1 MWRVPT
7 MSPQKSCFMY
17 WRIHKK
23 HFIMILL
30 ECVSYDANDVASF
43 QPHVYIVLD
52 QVKPDIVLTSS
63 KADETFLDAV
73 SDHSASD
80 LQLMWLYASYLSNSP
95 VDSASG
101 TFQIRPFKEF
111 MKSKGRDRLLSLSRL
126 TDFSTDTDLPP
137 SSDNDSN
144 SSRPANAYDFMRSR
158 REANGDPT
166 TKRWNASIRLANFAS
181 VEESPLCV
189 GCILMSL

>member
-1 MWRVPT
+1 
-7 MSPQKSCFMY
+7 
-17 WRIHKK
+17 
-23 HFIMILL
+23 
-30 ECVSYDANDVASF
+30 
-43 QPHVYIVLD
+43 
-52 QVKPDIVLTSS
+52 
-63 KADETFLDAV
+63 
-73 SDHSASD
+73 
-80 LQLMWLYASYLSNSP
+80 MWLYASYMSNLL

-111 MKSKGRDRLLSLSRL
+111 MTSKGRDRLLSLSRL
-126 TDFSTDTDLPP
+126 TDFSTEDTDLPP

-158 REANGDPT
+158 RGANGDPT

-189 GCILMSL
+189 GCIFYVAINIDLHSESRQISTVGALLDHLVRERALGDFDADGIRGLDVRDIEILAL